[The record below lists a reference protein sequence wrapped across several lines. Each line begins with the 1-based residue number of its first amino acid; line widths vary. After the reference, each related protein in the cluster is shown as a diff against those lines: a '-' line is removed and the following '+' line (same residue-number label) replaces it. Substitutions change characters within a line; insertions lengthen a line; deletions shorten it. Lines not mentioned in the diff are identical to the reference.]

1 MAVIVREK
9 VKGSGE
15 WWVFINHQGKR
26 RSKKIG
32 SKKAANA
39 VKREVES
46 RLASGDMGMVKDKAP
61 TLSVYGKQV
70 LESPLNDWASSTL
83 GEYKTA
89 FKLHI
94 KPALGHKRIDEI
106 NKRDIRSLLVRLK
119 NKNLSASRVE
129 LVLQVLRIIINHAV
143 EDEYTTVNPCDK
155 MTKYCGKKSRKVT
168 CLDEHE
174 TQQLVEGASHLPLVL
189 NAFFVVKVR
198 TGLRV
203 GEIMAIEWM
212 DVDLEARTIN
222 INKQW
227 DFKRREVRPPKKGS
241 SRVVRLSP
249 MAANILKRLK
259 KESGTGLVFQGDNGG
274 YQSYKRIQL
283 ALHRISPRPI
293 SPHALRHTYATLR
306 IAKGDNIV
314 DVSKQLGHKNIK
326 ITLDTYTHWVPM
338 EEYQQQ
344 VDELDTL
351 HLSAPYTH
359 PGESADAILH

>member
-1 MAVIVREK
+1 MAVLVREK
-9 VKGSGE
+9 VKDSGV

-32 SKKAANA
+32 DKATAKKVAKEIRA
-39 VKREVES
+39 
-46 RLASGDMGMVKDKAP
+46 RLASGDMGMVKSKAP
-61 TLSVYGKQV
+61 TLSIYGSET
-70 LESPLNDWASSTL
+70 LNSPLNTWATSTL

-94 KPALGHKRIDEI
+94 KPALGHKRVDEI
-106 NKRDIRSLLVRLK
+106 KKRDIRSLLVKLK
-119 NKNLSASRVE
+119 GKDLSASRVE
-129 LVLQVLRIIINHAV
+129 LILQVLRIIINHAV

-155 MTKYCGKKSRKVT
+155 MTKYCGKKPKKVNY
-168 CLDEHE
+168 LDEHE
-174 TQQLVEGASHLPLVL
+174 TQQLVEAASHLPLVL

-203 GEIMAIEWM
+203 GEILAVEWM

-227 DFKRREVRPPKKGS
+227 DFKRKEVREPKQGCA
-241 SRVVRLSP
+241 RVVRLSP
-249 MAANILKRLK
+249 MAVDILRRLR
-259 KESGTGLVFQGDNGG
+259 KESGTGLVFQGDNGR
-274 YQSYKRIQL
+274 YLSYKRIQL
-283 ALHRISPRPI
+283 ALHRIAPKPI
-293 SPHALRHTYATLR
+293 SPHVLRHTYATLR

-351 HLSAPYTH
+351 HLSAPHTH